1 VYYGALAVFLAFLLA
16 LVASRAT
23 GETNITPGG
32 PMGKVMQLT
41 YGILM
46 PQSYAA
52 NLMTASLAASTALS
66 SSDVLTGLKAGHLLG
81 AHPRRQLVAKLLGFA
96 SGTVGT
102 CIGYYALVPDATALT
117 GTADHPAAFPAPGAQ
132 QWKLVAELFQ
142 LGISNLHPM
151 ARHGIAIGLGL
162 GTLLALAE
170 WALPKQRHWLPSAT
184 GVGLGLLL
192 PFYTSLSFFLGALAA
207 AAFRLVARK
216 QADRFTVPIYSGLV
230 AGESIVG
237 VLVAILNNTL
247 FR

>member
-1 VYYGALAVFLAFLLA
+1 VFLAFLLS
-16 LVASRAT
+16 LVACRAT
-23 GETNITPGG
+23 GETNVTPGG

-41 YGILM
+41 FGVLM
-46 PQSYAA
+46 ARSYTA
-52 NLMTASLAASTALS
+52 NLMTASIAAGTALS

-81 AHPRRQLVAKLLGFA
+81 AHPRRQLVAKLFGIA
-96 SGTVGT
+96 TGTVAT

-142 LGISNLHPM
+142 LGIANLHPM
-151 ARHGIAIGLGL
+151 ARHGIAIGLGA
-162 GTLLALAE
+162 GTLLAIAE

-192 PFYTSLSFFLGALAA
+192 PFYTSLSFFVGALAA
-207 AAFRLVARK
+207 AAFRRIARK

-237 VLVAILNNTL
+237 VIVAILNNTV
-247 FR
+247 FK